1 MPDLAAVVSLLRLAT
16 KDRTQLVLENIA
28 LRHQL
33 AIYKRSV
40 GRPNIS
46 DRDRIFWLTV
56 MRMLRSWRDA
66 LVIVQPATVIKW
78 HRNGFRYYWRRKSRS
93 KPGRP
98 PIPMAII
105 MLIRRMSIENVTWGA
120 PRIKDELAL
129 LGHLVAISTVGK
141 YMVRRRDSEPD
152 QSWKTLLHNH
162 LAETA
167 ACDFF
172 VVPTVT
178 FQRLFCFVVMS
189 LDRRRILHVNV
200 TRNPTAEWVAQQV
213 REAFPG
219 DRWIPRFLQRDRDG
233 AFGWA
238 FRRRVKAMGIEELV
252 SAPRSPW
259 QNPYVERLIGSIRR
273 ECTDHIIPMGE
284 THLLRTV
291 TAYAAYYNTSR
302 PHQSLDGNAP
312 IPRAIE
318 DVGDVVATPVLG
330 GLHHR
335 YSRAA

>member
-1 MPDLAAVVSLLRLAT
+1 MPDLAALNSLLRLAS

-28 LRHQL
+28 LRQQL
-33 AIYKRSV
+33 AVYERSV
-40 GRPNIS
+40 GPPNIT

-56 MRMLRSWRDA
+56 MRMLREWRDA
-66 LVIVQPATVIKW
+66 LVIVQPATVIQW

-98 PIPMAII
+98 PFAMAVI
-105 MLIRRMSIENVTWGA
+105 MLIRRMSSENVTWGA

-129 LGHLVAISTVGK
+129 LGHEVAVSTVAK
-141 YMVRRRDSEPD
+141 YMVRRREPD
-152 QSWKTLLHNH
+152 PNQTWTTFLRNH
-162 LAETA
+162 MDVTA

-200 TRNPTAEWVAQQV
+200 TRHPTAEWVAQQIV
-213 REAFPG
+213 EAFPG
-219 DRWIPRFLQRDRDG
+219 DGWVPRFLQRDRDG

-259 QNPYVERLIGSIRR
+259 QNPYVERLIESIRR

-291 TAYAAYYNTSR
+291 RAYADDYNTSR
-302 PHQSLDGNAP
+302 AHQSLDGNAP
-312 IPRAIE
+312 ILR
-318 DVGDVVATPVLG
+318 DVESVGAVVATPVLG